1 MVTHLENPMTQ
12 VSISPKGQILARS
25 LILRA
30 TTKNLSY
37 ETARDIA
44 TSRWGQYQGE
54 LIAKAAVASI
64 TQSDIGDTAVAEFFG
79 LVMERSLLGR
89 LAGLRRLPFNRRMLK
104 ITAGSNGY
112 WVAESNPVPLSKP
125 ALDGSSLPPL
135 KVCAM
140 IVATEESLK
149 VGGPIAENG
158 FQRDLERAVV
168 DTTDIALLDAS
179 NAGVADERPASITYG
194 APSAA
199 ATGDAAADIA
209 TLINLF
215 GGDLGAA
222 YFVTDATTATNMALL
237 RTAEGGLIFPDV
249 GARGGSV
256 LGIPLLISR
265 ASPRDSSSG
274 QLALIDPTGIAY
286 GADGMSFE
294 SAEHA
299 TVAMS
304 DTPESDP
311 VLVSLWQRNLVGY
324 KSIMSANWEVQR
336 DGSVAVLTG
345 VAWGA

>member
-1 MVTHLENPMTQ
+1 MVTNRENSMTQ
-12 VSISPKGQILARS
+12 VSTAPKGQALARS

-30 TTKNLSY
+30 TTKHMDYQSMLDVA
-37 ETARDIA
+37 TA
-44 TSRWGQYQGE
+44 RWGQHQAE
-54 LIAKAAVASI
+54 QVTKAAVASV
-64 TQSDIGDTAVAEFFG
+64 TQGDVGDYAAAEFFG
-79 LVMERSLLGR
+79 LVMERTLLGR
-89 LAGLRRLPFNRRMLK
+89 LTGLRRLPFNRRMLK
-104 ITAGSNGY
+104 ITTGANGY

-125 ALDGSSLPPL
+125 ALDGSRLPPL

-149 VGGPIAENG
+149 VGGAIAENG

-168 DTTDIALLDAS
+168 DTTDIALLDVS
-179 NAGVADERPASITYG
+179 NAGFAGERPASITYG

-199 ATGDAAADIA
+199 ATMDAAADIA
-209 TLINLF
+209 ALIGMF

-265 ASPRDSSSG
+265 ASPRDSNSG

-286 GADGMSFE
+286 GADGLSFE
-294 SAEHA
+294 SAQHA
-299 TVAMS
+299 PS
-304 DTPESDP
+304 P
-311 VLVSLWQRNLVGY
+311 
-324 KSIMSANWEVQR
+324 
-336 DGSVAVLTG
+336 
-345 VAWGA
+345 

>member
-1 MVTHLENPMTQ
+1 MTQ
-12 VSISPKGQILARS
+12 VSIAPKGQTFVRS

-30 TTKNLSY
+30 TTKHLTY

-44 TSRWGQYQGE
+44 TARWGQYQGE
-54 LIAKAAVASI
+54 LIAKAAVAPI
-64 TQSDIGDTAVAEFFG
+64 MQSDVGEIAATEFFS

-89 LAGLRRLPFNRRMLK
+89 LAGLRRLPFNRKMLK
-104 ITAGSNGY
+104 ITSGSNGY

-140 IVATEESLK
+140 IVATDEALK
-149 VGGPIAENG
+149 TGGAIAENG
-158 FQRDLERAVV
+158 FQRDLERAIV

-179 NAGVADERPASITYG
+179 NAGVVDERPAAITYG
-194 APSAA
+194 APSTA
-199 ATGDAAADIA
+199 ATSDAAADIA
-209 TLINLF
+209 ALIGLF
-215 GGDLGAA
+215 GGDLGTA

-265 ASPRDSSSG
+265 ASPRDSNGG

-286 GADGMSFE
+286 GADGLTFE

-324 KSIMSANWEVQR
+324 KSIMSSNWEVQR
-336 DGSVAVLTG
+336 DGSVALLTS

>member
-1 MVTHLENPMTQ
+1 MTQ
-12 VSISPKGQILARS
+12 VSIAPKGQTLVRS
-25 LILRA
+25 LLLRA
-30 TTKNLSY
+30 TTKNMAYDSLL
-37 ETARDIA
+37 DIA
-44 TSRWGQYQGE
+44 TARWGQYQGE
-54 LIAKAAVASI
+54 QVAKASI
-64 TQSDIGDTAVAEFFG
+64 AHIVQSDVGDYAAVEFFN

-89 LAGLRRLPFNRRMLK
+89 LVGLRRLPFRRRMLK
-104 ITAGSNGY
+104 ITSGSNGY
-112 WVAESNPVPLSKP
+112 WVAESKPVPLSKP
-125 ALDGSSLPPL
+125 SLDGSSLEPL
-135 KVCAM
+135 KVCSM

-149 VGGPIAENG
+149 VGGAIAENG
-158 FQRDLERAVV
+158 FQRDLERAIV

-179 NAGVADERPASITYG
+179 NAGVADERPAALTYG

-209 TLINLF
+209 ALIGLF

-265 ASPRDSSSG
+265 ASPSDSSGG

-286 GADGMSFE
+286 GADGLSFE

-336 DGSVAVLTG
+336 NGSVALLTD
-345 VAWGA
+345 VSWGA

>member
-1 MVTHLENPMTQ
+1 MPQ
-12 VSISPKGQILARS
+12 VSIAPKGQTLARA

-30 TTKNLSY
+30 TTKNMTY

-44 TSRWGQYQGE
+44 TTRWGQYQGE
-54 LIAKAAVASI
+54 QIAKSAVAPIMQSDVGDQAAV
-64 TQSDIGDTAVAEFFG
+64 EFFN
-79 LVMERSLLGR
+79 LVMERTLLGR
-89 LAGLRRLPFNRRMLK
+89 LAGLRRIPFHRRMLK

-125 ALDGSSLPPL
+125 ALDGSSLQPL

-140 IVATEESLK
+140 IVATEEALK
-149 VGGPIAENG
+149 TGGAIAENG

-179 NAGVADERPASITYG
+179 NAGVAGERPASLTYG
-194 APSAA
+194 APSYA
-199 ATGDAAADIA
+199 ATSDAAADIA
-209 TLINLF
+209 VLVDLF

-222 YFVTDATTATNMALL
+222 YFVTDARVATEMALA
-237 RTAEGGLIFPDV
+237 RDPSGGLLFPD
-249 GARGGSV
+249 ASPRGGSV

-265 ASPRDSSSG
+265 ASPRDSSGG

-286 GADGMSFE
+286 GADGLTFE

-324 KSIMSANWEVQR
+324 KSIMASNWEVQR
-336 DGSVAVLTG
+336 TGSVALLTD

>member
-1 MVTHLENPMTQ
+1 MSQ
-12 VSISPKGQILARS
+12 VSIAPKGQALARS

-30 TTKNLSY
+30 TTSNMSY
-37 ETARDIA
+37 DSMLDVARA
-44 TSRWGQYQGE
+44 RWGEYQGE
-54 LIAKAAVASI
+54 QIAKAAIAPIV
-64 TQSDIGDTAVAEFFG
+64 QNDVGDYAAVEFFN

-89 LAGLRRLPFNRRMLK
+89 LVGLRRLPFNRKMLK
-104 ITAGSNGY
+104 ITSGSNGY

-125 ALDGSSLPPL
+125 ALDGSSLTPL

-140 IVATEESLK
+140 IVATDEALK
-149 VGGPIAENG
+149 TGGTIAENG

-168 DTTDIALLDAS
+168 DTTDIALLDAG
-179 NAGVADERPASITYG
+179 NAGVAGERPTSITYG
-194 APSAA
+194 APASA

-209 TLINLF
+209 TLIGLF

-222 YFVTDATTATNMALL
+222 YFVTDATTATSMALHRNADGDL
-237 RTAEGGLIFPDV
+237 VFPDV
-249 GARGGSV
+249 GARGGSI

-265 ASPRDSSSG
+265 ASPRDSSGG

-286 GADGMSFE
+286 GADGLSFE

-311 VLVSLWQRNLVGY
+311 VLVSLWQRNLVGF
-324 KSIMSANWEVQR
+324 KSIMSASWEVQR
-336 DGSVAVLTG
+336 ENSVALLTG
-345 VAWGA
+345 VEWGA